1 MEAPAMAWD
10 DNALKTAQKFATVLL
25 KTQSYSA
32 DRMQAYQRSLLERL
46 VRHARAEVPFYRTRL
61 DPLFGPDDAIRWEA
75 WTDVPTITR
84 FEAQQAGEAL
94 FARSTP
100 TETGGFVEDSTSGST
115 GMPLQSRTSQ
125 IMHLMSA
132 SISQRLLEWHKI
144 NMDDSIAVI
153 LDEKKQFPYPDGRDG
168 DTWNLTRP
176 QAPAYNLSIG
186 YTTAQQVEWLVRK
199 QPNILYTYPRN
210 AQAITEA
217 FQTEKI
223 VPPFHTIIVHGEI
236 LEEETSQIIEGAGIR
251 LIDRYGA
258 VEIGPFS
265 GQCPHGSWQHQ
276 YSEVSLMETIAPD
289 TGAII
294 TEGRGA
300 LVATPFY
307 NYAMPLIRYQN
318 GDLLERSTQP
328 CPCGATL
335 PRIDRI
341 LGRERNMLTFSDG
354 TQIWPN
360 ILRSEYDKYLSVRQF
375 QFIQHT
381 PTRLEMRYVPGD
393 PARPV
398 DKAGLTSMMQ
408 RVLHPDITVELTP
421 LSTLPRAPSGKFE
434 TWISHV
440 KPQDLA
446 S

>member
-1 MEAPAMAWD
+1 MAWD
-10 DNALKTAQKFATVLL
+10 EKALKTAQKFASALL
-25 KTQSYSA
+25 KTQSYSQA
-32 DRMQAYQRSLLERL
+32 RMQAYQRSLLERL
-46 VRHARAEVPFYRTRL
+46 VRHARAEVPFYETRL
-61 DPLFGPDDAIRWEA
+61 APLFGPDDSIRWQA
-75 WTDVPTITR
+75 WTDIPTITR
-84 FEAQQAGEAL
+84 SEAQQAGHAL
-94 FARSTP
+94 FARNTP
-100 TETGGFVEDSTSGST
+100 AETGGFIEESTSGST

-132 SISQRLLEWHKI
+132 SISQRFLEWHQI
-144 NMDDSIAVI
+144 NMDDSIASI
-153 LDEKKQFPYPDGRDG
+153 LDAKKQFPYPDGRNG
-168 DTWNLTRP
+168 DTWNLTNP

-186 YTTAQQVEWLVRK
+186 YTIDQQVEWLMRK
-199 QPNILYTYPRN
+199 QPGILYTFPRN

-217 FQTEKI
+217 IQNEKLAL
-223 VPPFHTIIVHGEI
+223 PFHTIITHGEV
-236 LEEETSQIIEGAGIR
+236 LEEETQQIIEGAAIR
-251 LIDRYGA
+251 LINRYGA

-265 GQCPHGSWQHQ
+265 GQCTQGSWQHQ
-276 YSEVSLMETIAPD
+276 YSEVCLMETIAPD

-328 CPCGATL
+328 CPCGTTL

-360 ILRSEYDKYLSVRQF
+360 ILRSEYDKYLSVKQF
-375 QFIQHT
+375 QFVQHT
-381 PTRLEMRYVPGD
+381 PTRLEMRYVPKD
-393 PARPV
+393 PVRPV
-398 DKAGLTSMMQ
+398 DKAGLTSMIQ

-421 LSTLPRAPSGKFE
+421 LSVLPRAPSGKFE

-440 KPQDLA
+440 KPQDVA